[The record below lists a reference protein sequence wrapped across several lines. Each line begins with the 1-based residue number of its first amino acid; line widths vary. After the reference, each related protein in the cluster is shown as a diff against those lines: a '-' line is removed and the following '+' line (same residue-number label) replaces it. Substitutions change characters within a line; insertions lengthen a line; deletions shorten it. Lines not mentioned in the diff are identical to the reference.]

1 MIINY
6 NSNINPM
13 PTNGGTGSNPAPP
26 NANASRNSS
35 GILLPLAA
43 PVKQPIQIIGLV
55 PLWPCCNSVSIGATC
70 PFNLSLTRCPNN
82 NATFSLIIGGTPY
95 VIAWPY
101 LLVENQT
108 TGLLIVGIQ
117 YTINAYNAGDDFT
130 NVGASSNASGVIFTA
145 TGTTPTN
152 WTHASQLIQQ
162 PTVTYLAGIINT
174 ALAGTGITATLNLTS
189 GSLTVA
195 PGIPQTFAVVLTS
208 APGTSLNGVPVSAN
222 TSGSCVSFLSN
233 QKTPVFSGGSN
244 ATIACSCDCREGL
257 FTSDQLPD
265 DREYTL
271 PVFADLSCDDS
282 YHNDVNSW
290 LLSFPVNLDPIA
302 HGFFQIKKLIGTT
315 YTTVATIIDNT
326 YGTPISNACG
336 QICNLTLNSGT
347 LIVGNYYT
355 IVDYLGDDFT
365 NVGAS
370 SNANGITFQATGTTP
385 TTWTNG
391 SVLSSS
397 SPCTN
402 VNYGG
407 FILSWQAVLAAFGP
421 GTYIFYVGGGT
432 TTDLPSYCLSSSPFC
447 LKAFDCYACDSTVKF
462 EANYDGGN
470 FGSVTTQGQSWSL
483 CCSQAAS
490 AQSQQITSNPFPW
503 LDSIRFFGEFGY
515 ETAEFERDF
524 VKYATGI
531 INKVRDEAIKKF
543 MLKTEKLPM
552 WLHERFYAYGLMA
565 DQLYVSDYNINN
577 PNYNYKHFWVVA
589 DGNYTPQYT
598 NWSRYSKIQDLA
610 FKEGD
615 QFVFRDRCC

>member
-1 MIINY
+1 MPIINY
-6 NSNINPM
+6 NSIINPIA
-13 PTNGGTGSNPAPP
+13 TNGGTGSNPAPP
-26 NANASRNSS
+26 NANASNSS
-35 GILLPLAA
+35 GILLPLPA
-43 PVKQPIQIIGLV
+43 PIKQPIQIIGLV
-55 PLWPCCNSVSIGATC
+55 PLWPCCGANGQLQDTRPAQGGFSTTLYGSPLSGYYTFQLVIGGVTYPAVNIPAGVNTTVTAIEALINASIVSIGVTCTIVVTSGTLTPWSSFISIVAT
-70 PFNLSLTRCPNN
+70 
-82 NATFSLIIGGTPY
+82 LIAPSGS
-95 VIAWPY
+95 
-101 LLVENQT
+101 
-108 TGLLIVGIQ
+108 
-117 YTINAYNAGDDFT
+117 
-130 NVGASSNASGVIFTA
+130 GASYN
-145 TGTTPTN
+145 GTTVGYIVSDLKIYN
-152 WTHASQLIQQ
+152 
-162 PTVTYLAGIINT
+162 V
-174 ALAGTGITATLNLTS
+174 
-189 GSLTVA
+189 
-195 PGIPQTFAVVLTS
+195 IP
-208 APGTSLNGVPVSAN
+208 
-222 TSGSCVSFLSN
+222 
-233 QKTPVFSGGSN
+233 FSGGIGTSN
-244 ATIACSCDCREGL
+244 VSNPCLCDCREGL

-282 YHNDVNSW
+282 YHNDFNSW
-290 LLSFPVNLDPIA
+290 LLSFPGNLNPISN
-302 HGFFQIKKLIGTT
+302 GFFKLKKLIGTT
-315 YTTVATIIDNT
+315 YTTVATLNNST
-326 YGTPISNACG
+326 YGTPLSNVCG
-336 QICNLTLNSGT
+336 QVCNLTLNSGT
-347 LIVGNYYT
+347 LIVGNTYT
-355 IVDYLGDDFT
+355 IVDYLGDNFT

-370 SNANGITFQATGTTP
+370 SNANGITFVATGTTP

-432 TTDLPSYCLSSSPFC
+432 TIDLPSYCLSSSPFC

-483 CCSQAAS
+483 CCTQSGNV
-490 AQSQQITSNPFPW
+490 AQVSGSSSFPW
-503 LDSIRFFGEFGY
+503 ADSIRFYGEFGY

-543 MLKTEKLPM
+543 MLKTEKLPT

-615 QFVFRDRCC
+615 QFVFRDRCCG